1 MESADL
7 LRDLVVLL
15 GASLPI
21 VLVFQRLSIPSLVGF
36 IAAGMVIGPSGTGLI
51 GSPET
56 VDALAGVGAVLLLFG
71 VGLDVRIAEL
81 GRGWR
86 DVVSGG
92 TLQIGA
98 TVVAVTPFALAAG
111 FATVEAVTIG
121 LLAAFSS
128 TVIVLKMLSDRAD
141 LETPHGRLS
150 VGILIFQDLFVL
162 PVMLFLPLLAQS
174 EEMDLERVGGA
185 LATAV
190 VATVAVFLAARIA
203 FPAILRRVAE
213 LRMREVFVGTVVLLC
228 LGTAWL
234 FSLFGVSLAI
244 GAFVAGLVVS
254 ESEYSHQVLADV
266 VPFRDL
272 LSSVFFVSIGML
284 VDLSSSW
291 QHLPALLFLTAAI
304 ILLKALV
311 TGAVVG
317 TLHRSARVACV
328 VGLSLAQVGEFSF
341 VLAHEAAR
349 FGILSEQAFQLL
361 LPVVVL
367 TMMASPLMV
376 AQAPQLAV
384 RLFSGGPDLETG
396 AADPRSIERH
406 VTIIGYGLGGQ
417 HLARVLK
424 ATGVGYQVLDVNPL
438 LVRAAARQG
447 EPIAFGDA
455 SRPAVLRRVGVEK
468 AAVIVVAIS
477 DRLATRHVTSMLRS
491 LNKLA
496 SIIVRTRQVNEIEA
510 LLAAGADE
518 VIPEELETSV
528 EMFARVLQRLR
539 VPENVINAQVEVI
552 RSEHYAALRGF
563 RPADEGMADLRV
575 LLEMSTVQTAL
586 LRDESFAVGRTIR
599 ELDVRH
605 RTDASIVAVARR
617 GRVITNPA
625 DTRLET
631 GDLVVLFGDHA
642 SLTAAAQLL
651 ESGE

>member
-15 GASLPI
+15 GTSLPI
-21 VLVFQRLSIPSLVGF
+21 VFAFQRLSIPSLVGF
-36 IAAGMVIGPSGTGLI
+36 IAAGMIIGPSGVGLI

-56 VDALAGVGAVLLLFG
+56 VEALAEIGAVLLLFG

-86 DVVSGG
+86 DVVFGG

-98 TVVAVTPFALAAG
+98 TVLAVTPLALAAG
-111 FATVEAVTIG
+111 FGSVEAFTIG

-128 TVIVLKMLSDRAD
+128 TVIVLKMLADRAD

-162 PVMLFLPLLAQS
+162 PVMLLLPLLARGD
-174 EEMDLERVGGA
+174 EMDLGHVSGA
-185 LATAV
+185 LGTAIL
-190 VATVAVFLAARIA
+190 ATVAVFLAARSA
-203 FPAILRRVAE
+203 FPAVLRLVAD

-272 LSSVFFVSIGML
+272 LSSIFFVSIGML
-284 VDLSSSW
+284 VDLSYAW
-291 QHLPALLFLTAAI
+291 QHLPSLLFFTVTI
-304 ILLKALV
+304 VLLKTLV
-311 TGAVVG
+311 TGVAVG
-317 TLHRSARVACV
+317 ILQRSARVACI

-341 VLAHEAAR
+341 VLAREAVR
-349 FGILSEQAFQLL
+349 FSLLSEQTFQLL
-361 LPVVVL
+361 LPIVVL
-367 TMMASPLMV
+367 TMMASPFMV
-376 AQAPQLAV
+376 AQAPKLAV
-384 RLFSGGPDLETG
+384 RLFSGARESDPATSETG
-396 AADPRSIERH
+396 SIERH

-424 ATGVGYQVLDVNPL
+424 ATGVGYRVLDMNPL
-438 LVRAAARQG
+438 LVRAATGRG
-447 EPIAFGDA
+447 EPIVFGDA
-455 SRPAVLRRVGVEK
+455 SRPAVLHRVGVAN

-491 LNKLA
+491 LNRRA
-496 SIIVRTRQVNEIEA
+496 AIIVRTRQVKEIEA
-510 LLAAGADE
+510 LLAAGASE
-518 VIPEELETSV
+518 VIPEELETSI

-539 VPENVINAQVEVI
+539 VPENLIQAQVELI
-552 RSEHYAALRGF
+552 RDEHYAALRGF
-563 RPADEGMADLRV
+563 RSAGGEMADLRA
-575 LLEMSTVQTAL
+575 LLEMSTVQTIL
-586 LRDESFAVGRTIR
+586 LRDTSFAVGRTIR

-605 RTDASIVAVARR
+605 RTKASIIAIARS
-617 GRVITNPA
+617 GRLITTPT
-625 DTRLET
+625 DTTLEAE
-631 GDLVVLFGDHA
+631 DVVVLFGDHA
-642 SLTAAAQLL
+642 SLDAATQLL
-651 ESGE
+651 QSG

>member
-1 MESADL
+1 MESAEL
-7 LRDLVVLL
+7 LRDLVLLL
-15 GASLPI
+15 GTSLPI
-21 VLVFQRLSIPSLVGF
+21 VFAFQRLSIPSLVGF
-36 IAAGMVIGPSGTGLI
+36 IAAGMIIGPFGTGLI
-51 GSPET
+51 ASPET
-56 VDALAGVGAVLLLFG
+56 VDALAGIGAVLLLFG

-86 DVVSGG
+86 DAVSGG
-92 TLQIGA
+92 ALQIGM
-98 TVVAVTPFALAAG
+98 TVVAVIPLALAAG
-111 FATVEAVTIG
+111 FGSLEAITIA

-128 TVIVLKMLSDRAD
+128 TVIVLKMLADRAE

-162 PVMLFLPLLAQS
+162 PVMLFLPLLAPG
-174 EEMDLERVGGA
+174 ERMDLQRVGTTLGLA
-185 LATAV
+185 ILATV
-190 VATVAVFLAARIA
+190 SVFLAARIA

-213 LRMREVFVGTVVLLC
+213 LRMRELFVGTVVLLC

-234 FSLFGVSLAI
+234 FSLFGASLAI

-266 VPFRDL
+266 IPFRDL
-272 LSSVFFVSIGML
+272 LSSIFFVSIGML
-284 VDLSSSW
+284 VDLSYAW
-291 QHLPALLFLTAAI
+291 EHLPALVFFTVAI
-304 ILLKALV
+304 IVLKALV
-311 TGAVVG
+311 TGVAVG
-317 TLHRSARVACV
+317 ALQNSGRVACI
-328 VGLSLAQVGEFSF
+328 VGFSLAQVGEFSF

-349 FGILSEQAFQLL
+349 FGIFSGHTFQLL
-361 LPVVVL
+361 LPIAVL
-367 TMMASPLMV
+367 TMMASPFLV
-376 AQAPQLAV
+376 AQAPHLAV
-384 RLFSGGPDLETG
+384 RLFSGPTEMRTAAIDARKIGP
-396 AADPRSIERH
+396 H

-424 ATGVGYQVLDVNPL
+424 ATGVGYRVLDVNPL
-438 LVRAAARQG
+438 LVRAAASRG
-447 EPIAFGDA
+447 EPITFGDA
-455 SRPAVLRRVGVEK
+455 SRPAVLRRIGVEH

-496 SIIVRTRQVNEIEA
+496 SIIVRTRQVNEIET

-518 VIPEELETSV
+518 VIPEELETSI

-539 VPENVINAQVEVI
+539 VPENVIQAQVEVI

-563 RPADEGMADLRV
+563 RPADQAMADLRV
-575 LLEMSTVQTAL
+575 LLELSTIQTVL

-599 ELDVRH
+599 ELDVRR
-605 RTDASIVAVARR
+605 RTEASVIAVARG

-625 DTRLET
+625 DTRLEA

-642 SLTAAAQLL
+642 SLSAATQLL
-651 ESGE
+651 ESGA